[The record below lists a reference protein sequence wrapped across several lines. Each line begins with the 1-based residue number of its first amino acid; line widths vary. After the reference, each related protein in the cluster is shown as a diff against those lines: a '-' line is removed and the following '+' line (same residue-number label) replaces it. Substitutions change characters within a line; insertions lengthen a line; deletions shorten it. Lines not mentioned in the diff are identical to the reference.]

1 MQAQAVEK
9 IQPTAE
15 RLVLRE
21 LEAARQ
27 LLSDLRADGEHDAD
41 LEADSIEGETGL
53 LEAIDAA
60 LSANDEDEALVIG
73 LKAKEEAFA
82 SRRKAIE
89 DRIERRTALIERA
102 MLETEQTTLRLPTAT
117 LTLARRAPGVVISN
131 EADIPSRFW
140 VVPEAPAPRL
150 DKKALKEALA
160 TETIPGATL
169 DNGSVS
175 LTVRRK

>member
-1 MQAQAVEK
+1 MNAVAEN
-9 IQPTAE
+9 AE
-15 RLVLRE
+15 RQVIRE
-21 LEAARQ
+21 LEAAKS
-27 LLSDLRADGEHDAD
+27 LITDLRNAGEDDAE
-41 LEADSIEGETGL
+41 LEADAIEGETSL
-53 LEAIDAA
+53 LEAIARA

-73 LKAKEEAFA
+73 LKAKEEVFA
-82 SRRKAIE
+82 SRRKSIE